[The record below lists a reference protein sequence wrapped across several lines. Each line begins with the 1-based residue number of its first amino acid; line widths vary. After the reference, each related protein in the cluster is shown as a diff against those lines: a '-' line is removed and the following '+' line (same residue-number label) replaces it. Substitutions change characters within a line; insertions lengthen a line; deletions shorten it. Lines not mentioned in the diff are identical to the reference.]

1 MQIFIIRAF
10 SFDSLKKIVN
20 FGANNNK
27 RPINME
33 DLKKKNSAD
42 MNDKE
47 IVFSKS
53 IKAGKRIYYLDVKK
67 NRKDEMFLAITE
79 SKKVVNGEGE
89 DAQVSFEKHKIF
101 LYREDFDKFMNG
113 LNEAISFINQKEM
126 MEVISDMNAE
136 ADANAEADKEAVFDM
151 IAEMNEKEMELDGEI
166 KIDIDFEEPTL

>member
-1 MQIFIIRAF
+1 
-10 SFDSLKKIVN
+10 
-20 FGANNNK
+20 
-27 RPINME
+27 ME
-33 DLKKKNSAD
+33 DLKKKNGAD

-79 SKKVVNGEGE
+79 SKKVVTGEGE

-113 LNEAISFINQKEM
+113 LNEAINFINQKEM
-126 MEVISDMNAE
+126 LEVISDMNAK
-136 ADANAEADKEAVFDM
+136 ANRETELNA
-151 IAEMNEKEMELDGEI
+151 IAEINEKGMDLEGEI